1 MRTRLLMGCLW
12 LFATSSVM
20 AQVILT
26 NFPVADTFVRSL
38 DPTHNYGG
46 AGALSV
52 SGPIATNVIGQQ
64 EGLLDSFVRFDIS
77 GVASNFDSI
86 YGTGRWGISSVVLIV
101 FEQTDVNN
109 TDFNG
114 GVGQFEIRW
123 IATNTWTEGTGTPN
137 NPTTDGIVY
146 NDEPS
151 LLNPTLRSL
160 GIFVNDGTDGVV
172 QLSLGASASFVS
184 DISTGNLVSL
194 FLTATTNS
202 TVGFTFHSRNYVD
215 PTQFPFLEI
224 TAVPIPQITS
234 LVITGSDV
242 KISFTTTNSVFY
254 SVAYNTNLVNGSW
267 NSLTNSIPGTGNI
280 VTFTDSG
287 AAILPQRFYKIGAGT
302 SGTP

>member
-1 MRTRLLMGCLW
+1 MRTRLLAVCLC
-12 LFATSSVM
+12 LFAASSVT
-20 AQVILT
+20 AQVVLT
-26 NFPVADTFVRSL
+26 NYPVADTFVRSL

-64 EGLLDSFVRFDIS
+64 EGLLDSFMRFDVS
-77 GVASNFDSI
+77 SVASNCNSI
-86 YGTGRWGISSVVLIV
+86 YGMGRWGISSVILVV

-114 GVGQFEIRW
+114 GVGPFEIRW
-123 IATNTWTEGTGTPN
+123 IATNTWTEGTGKPN
-137 NPTTDGIVY
+137 NPTTDGITY

-151 LLNPTLRSL
+151 LLNPTIGSL
-160 GIFVNDGTDGVV
+160 GTFVNGGTDGVV
-172 QLSLGASASFVS
+172 QLSLGASTSFVS
-184 DISTGNLVSL
+184 DISTGNLVGL

-202 TVGFTFHSRNYVD
+202 TVGFTFHSRNFVD

-224 TAVPIPQITS
+224 TAVPISQITS
-234 LVITGSDV
+234 LVITGSNV

-254 SVAYNTNLVNGSW
+254 EVEYNTNLVTGSW
-267 NSLTNSIPGTGNI
+267 NILTNNIPGTGSI

-287 AAILPQRFYKIGAGT
+287 AAILPQRFYKVGAGT
-302 SGTP
+302 SWTP